1 MLKVLTSKLVL
12 LCYVVLRIIWGFG
25 GEDDVSGFF
34 TFCLHALL
42 FLFMPLDVAD
52 KQIS

>member
-1 MLKVLTSKLVL
+1 MLCGVLF
-12 LCYVVLRIIWGFG
+12 WGFG

-42 FLFMPLDVAD
+42 FLLMPLDVYMAD